1 MAKVGLQ
8 KAAELTGKTKATIQR
23 AMTSGRLSFELDE
36 SGEKVI
42 DTSELE
48 RVYGSTPVK
57 ISRDAEAYIKSELQR
72 AQDMLE
78 VERMKMRVRGL
89 EDQLHMTQTQLDDM
103 KEQRDMWQK
112 QAQQILITNQMSQ
125 KQAEDL
131 KQELREREA
140 REREA
145 RQKQMEERLR
155 RQAENENIRA
165 MQRQAEI
172 DRQYNTDNLWNKIIN
187 RIRAA

>member
-1 MAKVGLQ
+1 MN
-8 KAAELTGKTKATIQR
+8 
-23 AMTSGRLSFELDE
+23 SGRLSFELDE
-36 SGEKVI
+36 TGEKVI

-48 RVYGSTPVK
+48 RVYGPFKSK
-57 ISRDAEAYIKSELQR
+57 SMNESEAIIRAELQR

-78 VERMKMRVRGL
+78 VERIKMRVRGL
-89 EDQLHMTQTQLDDM
+89 EDQLHMTQQQLDDM
-103 KEQRDMWQK
+103 RDQRDQWQK

-140 REREA
+140 RERAA

-155 RQAENENIRA
+155 RQAENENARQEEIAMEQHMAEMPIWTRILQKIRA
-165 MQRQAEI
+165 
-172 DRQYNTDNLWNKIIN
+172 
-187 RIRAA
+187 